1 MGKKEKDSLIEAWKL
16 GINRGHSITET
27 RETVSEILRILREQ
41 KRYTQKEVAELANI
55 DPTTYAG
62 YENKIST
69 PSLAGLIRIADV
81 YEVSLDYLAG
91 RTENPLGLYV
101 EQPAEHKVASDV
113 DINSRFEKLERELSQ
128 LKEKL

>member
-1 MGKKEKDSLIEAWKL
+1 MGKKEVYAEAWKK
-16 GINRGHSITET
+16 GVDRGHSLTET
-27 RETVSEILRILREQ
+27 RETVSDRLRILRDQ
-41 KRYTQKEVAELANI
+41 KRYTQKQVAELSNI

-69 PSLAGLIRIADV
+69 PSLAGLVRIADV

-91 RTENPLGLYV
+91 RTDNPLGLYAA
-101 EQPAEHKVASDV
+101 QPEEHALSNAA

-128 LKEKL
+128 LKDKL